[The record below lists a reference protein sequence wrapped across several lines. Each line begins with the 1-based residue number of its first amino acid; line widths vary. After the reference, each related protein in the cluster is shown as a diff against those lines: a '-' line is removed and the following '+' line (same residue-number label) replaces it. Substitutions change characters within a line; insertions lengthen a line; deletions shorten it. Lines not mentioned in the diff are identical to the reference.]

1 MIRLYDILKDIFSQ
15 REYKKTMFEDR
26 IGYNIFSEEYAFR
39 HLSREI
45 DYDIFWQE
53 HPDFLYFQT
62 HFNKISW
69 RRYKKYCQKIL
80 SYCFPVWC
88 HHTLV
93 TVAPLTKLTG
103 QIFNIKVQYSGENNG

>member
-1 MIRLYDILKDIFSQ
+1 MIRLYDILKDIFSK
-15 REYKKTMFEDR
+15 REYKKTMFEDH

-45 DYDIFWQE
+45 DYDIFCQE

-69 RRYKKYCQKIL
+69 RKYKECCQTIL
-80 SYCFPVWC
+80 LQWCFPSWC
-88 HHTLV
+88 HHNLV
-93 TVAPLTKLTG
+93 GIEPLTELKR
-103 QIFNIKVQYSGENNG
+103 KK